1 MVTDVCVFQVA
12 KVPTNW
18 YEYSIPNFCD
28 IITVHKCDNKQR
40 LEKSFQIFLI
50 EQYQFYEII
59 DFYPTDLD
67 RRPFVRK
74 MFIL

>member
-1 MVTDVCVFQVA
+1 MVTDVCVFGPCVFQVA
-12 KVPTNW
+12 EVPTNW

-50 EQYQFYEII
+50 EHYQFHEII
-59 DFYPTDLD
+59 DFSQLTWIADL
-67 RRPFVRK
+67 
-74 MFIL
+74 L